1 MVSKYAFRFVL
12 ITVVRWVSKNDALS
26 GSIFLVVGGDLVD
39 HLAYVVGVVPAVW
52 VGVDMG
58 ATADDAMDR
67 LFDLAVVLGDLMNR
81 RLAEHGLTPA
91 RAEVIWLLHHGGPRT
106 QRELSQA
113 LRCTPR
119 NVTGLVDAL
128 EAGGFVARRA
138 HPTDR
143 RATVVSLS
151 QRGRPSSHGGT
162 ATATMAPHL
171 IGDTSTAELATF
183 VTVLDPVLGNLRAAQ
198 QVE

>member
-1 MVSKYAFRFVL
+1 M
-12 ITVVRWVSKNDALS
+12 
-26 GSIFLVVGGDLVD
+26 
-39 HLAYVVGVVPAVW
+39 GV
-52 VGVDMG
+52 
-58 ATADDAMDR
+58 TADDAMDR
-67 LFDLAVVLGDLMNR
+67 LFDLAVVLGDMMNR

-113 LRCTPR
+113 LKCTPR

-128 EAGGFVARRA
+128 EAAGFVARNA

-143 RATVVSLS
+143 RATVVSLTE
-151 QRGRPSSHGGT
+151 RGRTLVTQWHRDRDHGT
-162 ATATMAPHL
+162 AQL

-183 VTVLDPVLGNLRAAQ
+183 VTVLDRVLGNLRAA
-198 QVE
+198 E

>member
-1 MVSKYAFRFVL
+1 MA
-12 ITVVRWVSKNDALS
+12 
-26 GSIFLVVGGDLVD
+26 
-39 HLAYVVGVVPAVW
+39 
-52 VGVDMG
+52 

-91 RAEVIWLLHHGGPRT
+91 RAEVIWLLDRDGQRT

-113 LRCTPR
+113 LKCTPR

-128 EAGGFVARRA
+128 QGAGFVSRTP

-143 RATVVSLS
+143 RATVVSLTEQGS
-151 QRGRPSSHGGT
+151 TLVTTWRRERDHGAAELFGN
-162 ATATMAPHL
+162 
-171 IGDTSTAELATF
+171 TSAADLATF
-183 VTVLDPVLGNLRAAQ
+183 VTVLDRILGNLRAAYPPD
-198 QVE
+198 